1 MFHVLDEAEVDFP
14 FRGMVELED
23 PESHRRL
30 ALDADAFRRDYL
42 TEVESLRDL
51 YRRECSQAR
60 IDYVPLDTSMQ
71 FDRALTEYLVRRADE
86 RKRMTSGANAVR
98 LTRDLLPSPATH
110 DLLHFSLLAGSALVA
125 VPIILHLVMRR
136 RPRLLEFPAL
146 RFIQKRHDANQ
157 RRLRLRHLLL
167 LLLRMAAI
175 ALLALALAR
184 PSIKPSMRFGGVLGS
199 QESPVAAALVFDAAP
214 RMEYRHQ
221 NKTRMDAAREL
232 GLWLL
237 AQLPRESQIAVF
249 DTRLGHPQF
258 EADRGVAKQRI
269 ERLEIVTNSQPLAQ
283 TVEQAVRLLGQS
295 ELERKEVYVFSD
307 FSRAAWPSD
316 AAAALQD
323 ALSAVPGAAVYLI
336 DVGVQN
342 PVNYSLGEVRLSRQV
357 LSNRGT
363 LDVQSDVSC
372 TGPGG
377 QRTVE
382 LRLEDT
388 NRQQTVTL
396 RPGESQPVEFRL
408 EGLKTGVHQGA
419 LRIMGEDGL
428 AADDVRFF
436 TVEVKPAWPVLVVAP
451 KPTHTRALFLTEALR
466 ARAFASVAGH
476 ASIAMR

>member
-1 MFHVLDEAEVDFP
+1 M
-14 FRGMVELED
+14 
-23 PESHRRL
+23 
-30 ALDADAFRRDYL
+30 
-42 TEVESLRDL
+42 
-51 YRRECSQAR
+51 
-60 IDYVPLDTSMQ
+60 
-71 FDRALTEYLVRRADE
+71 
-86 RKRMTSGANAVR
+86 
-98 LTRDLLPSPATH
+98 
-110 DLLHFSLLAGSALVA
+110 
-125 VPIILHLVMRR
+125 
-136 RPRLLEFPAL
+136 
-146 RFIQKRHDANQ
+146 
-157 RRLRLRHLLL
+157 
-167 LLLRMAAI
+167 
-175 ALLALALAR
+175 
-184 PSIKPSMRFGGVLGS
+184 
-199 QESPVAAALVFDAAP
+199 AAALVFDAAP

-269 ERLEIVTNSQPLAQ
+269 ERLEIVANSQPLAR

-295 ELERKEVYVFSD
+295 ELDRKEVYVFSD

-336 DVGVQN
+336 DVGVQD
-342 PVNYSLGEVRLSRQV
+342 PMNYSLGEIRLSRQV

-363 LDVQSDVSC
+363 LDVQSEVSC
-372 TGPGG
+372 MGRGG

-382 LRLEDT
+382 LRLEDA

-408 EGLKTGVHQGA
+408 EGLKTGTHQGSV
-419 LRIMGEDGL
+419 RIMGEDGL

-451 KPTHTRALFLTEALR
+451 RPTSTRWR
-466 ARAFASVAGH
+466 CSSPKRWPPRSRASVGGH
-476 ASIAMR
+476 ASIAMK